1 MVHPSQVEAGNEIF
15 TPDAAQIERAERIVA
30 AYAAAGERAAGAVGA
45 IVVDDEMVDEA
56 GYKVAQALLAKTGHS
71 DRV

>member
-30 AYAAAGERAAGAVGA
+30 AYAAAGVKTEHEAITFAEAAEKARAGLAVL
-45 IVVDDEMVDEA
+45 V
-56 GYKVAQALLAKTGHS
+56 
-71 DRV
+71 R